1 VIMHKRVYIV
11 LAVGLVI
18 LAGLIA
24 WQGLRQQ
31 EPVYGGKTLTLWLRT
46 YAPSASFRLHSP
58 EWNAADDAVRHMGTN
73 CFPILLRLIRQKDS
87 PAKLW
92 LVAFA
97 QKHGMTKRIHFVPAA
112 ARNVA
117 ASRAFIALGNMAKD
131 AVPALVR
138 MYDENITTE
147 SRSAIEDALAWI
159 GPAAKPAI
167 PLLVRGTTNANP
179 RVRANALWALGEI
192 HAEPEVCVRCLIQ
205 ALNDSDDWARLSAAH
220 ALGMFGTDA
229 KSAVPALTEMT
240 NVSNIFNGGFVTT
253 RLQVMAE
260 ARNAL
265 DKINSRIDEA
275 HDEDFPNYGIPGLD
289 SLTSPR

>member
-1 VIMHKRVYIV
+1 MTMQKRVYIV
-11 LAVGLVI
+11 LAVVVVV
-18 LAGLIA
+18 LAGVAA

-46 YAPSASFRLHSP
+46 YAPSSSSRLHSP

-73 CFPILLRLIRQKDS
+73 CFPILLRMIRQKDS
-87 PAKLW
+87 PSKLW
-92 LVAFA
+92 LVAFTR
-97 QKHGMTKRIHFVPAA
+97 KHGLTKRIHFVLAA
-112 ARNVA
+112 VRNVE
-117 ASRAFIALGNMAKD
+117 ASRAFIALGDGAKD

-138 MYDENITTE
+138 MYDEKITVE

-192 HAEPEVCVRCLIQ
+192 HAEPEVCVPCLIQ

-240 NVSNIFNGGFVTT
+240 NVSPLLSRGIFST
-253 RLQVMAE
+253 RLQAMLE

-265 DKINSRIDEA
+265 RKIDPPVVWPTSESFLDYGVPA
-275 HDEDFPNYGIPGLD
+275 EDAPI
-289 SLTSPR
+289 SPR